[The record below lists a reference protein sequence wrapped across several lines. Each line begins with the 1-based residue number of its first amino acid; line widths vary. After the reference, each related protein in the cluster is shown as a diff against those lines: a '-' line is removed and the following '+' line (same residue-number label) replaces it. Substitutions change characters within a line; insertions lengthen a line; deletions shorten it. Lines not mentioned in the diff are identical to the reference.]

1 MSEEKTNLAETQV
14 ETAKPEGEA
23 KETNEEEFSWAD
35 LTFDDEDDN
44 KSTADDADNGSGGQD
59 KGDEKEYWQ
68 IAAEKAGIEAK
79 DESEFIE
86 KVKKPQVKEVYV
98 DEKDPAIRKMKGYA
112 NMKDEDLVREDKKAK
127 GWSDDKIERYL
138 DKNKDNVE
146 FEAEDIRS
154 QLKQSINIRQSEIDG
169 EAQNRQ
175 KTQTEAVQNLH
186 KNVKEKLSKTEEVF
200 GFRVGKDETATG
212 KWQKGME
219 KYITS
224 GSVFKDIDKA
234 VKDAQ
239 EGKPETLIEIAQ
251 FLKGRDGIVK
261 GLMQKGKSQEA
272 QKFISDLENSKGE
285 DTTKGE
291 RAYAKE
297 KSVDNLKGV
306 LG

>member
-1 MSEEKTNLAETQV
+1 MNEEKTPLTEEAKPVEAEKVETQ
-14 ETAKPEGEA
+14 
-23 KETNEEEFSWAD
+23 EEEFSWAD
-35 LTFDDEDDN
+35 LSFDDEDDN
-44 KSTADDADNGSGGQD
+44 KSTPDDADNGGDGQD
-59 KGDEKEYWQ
+59 KGDAKEYWQ

-86 KVKKPQVKEVYV
+86 KVKTPQVKEVYV
-98 DEKDPAIRKMKGYA
+98 DEKDPVIRQMKSYA
-112 NMKDEDLVREDKKAK
+112 NLKDEDLVREDKKVR

-146 FEAEDIRS
+146 FEAEDIRA
-154 QLKQSINIRQSEIDG
+154 QLKQTITSRQAEIEG
-169 EAQNRQ
+169 EAHNRQ

-200 GFRVGKDETATG
+200 GFKVGKDETATG

-224 GSVFKDIDKA
+224 GNVFKDIDKA

-251 FLKGRDGIVK
+251 FLKGKDGIVK

-291 RAYAKE
+291 RVYAKE
-297 KSVDNLKGV
+297 KSVDNLRGV